1 MFFSKNIA
9 HVACLLQA
17 NPADFAVGGVGNKT
31 ASPHLMDQ
39 KGLVPGLASLSVGRG
54 GRGRN

>member
-1 MFFSKNIA
+1 MLLYCTYIFFSKNLA

-17 NPADFAVGGVGNKT
+17 NPADFAVGRVGNKM

-39 KGLVPGLASLSVGRG
+39 KGVHS
-54 GRGRN
+54 

>member
-1 MFFSKNIA
+1 MLLYCTYIFFSKNLA

-17 NPADFAVGGVGNKT
+17 NPADFAVGGVGNKM

-39 KGLVPGLASLSVGRG
+39 QGVHS
-54 GRGRN
+54 